1 MVSDDPKAKEVEMR
15 HVVRKALLGGVI
27 LIGVQLGIPIPPAQ
41 AAGKYAVILQAGKE
55 SHEGMA
61 RAVHAFL
68 YAKELKEHGHAVV
81 LIFDGAGT
89 EWAEELSNP
98 ESQSKLRPMYE
109 QLKQA
114 GIVEIVCDF
123 CAGAFAVK
131 ERLAQ
136 RQVPMTA
143 EFAGHPSIAKWVD
156 EGYELVVL

>member
-1 MVSDDPKAKEVEMR
+1 MR
-15 HVVRKALLGGVI
+15 DTVRKALLGGVI
-27 LIGVQLGIPIPPAQ
+27 LMGMQMGIPIPSVQ
-41 AAGKYAVILQAGKE
+41 AADKYAIILQAGKE

-68 YAKELKEHGHAVV
+68 YAKELKEHGHEVV

-98 ESQSKLRPMYE
+98 ESQSKLKPMYE

-114 GIVEIVCDF
+114 GVVEIVCDF
-123 CAGAFAVK
+123 CAGAFTVK

-143 EFAGHPSIAKWVD
+143 EYAGHPSIAKWAD
-156 EGYELVVL
+156 QGYELIVL

>member
-1 MVSDDPKAKEVEMR
+1 MKPAVAIV
-15 HVVRKALLGGVI
+15 HYAVGKALLGGVI
-27 LIGVQLGIPIPPAQ
+27 LMGMQMGIPIPSVQ
-41 AAGKYAVILQAGKE
+41 AAGKYAIILQAGKE

-68 YAKELKEHGHAVV
+68 YAKELKEHGHEVV

-89 EWAEELSNP
+89 EWVEELSNP
-98 ESQSKLRPMYE
+98 ESQSKLKPMYE
-109 QLKQA
+109 QLRQA

-136 RQVPMTA
+136 RQIPMTA
-143 EFAGHPSIAKWVD
+143 EYAGHPSIAKWVVQ
-156 EGYELVVL
+156 GYELIVL

>member
-1 MVSDDPKAKEVEMR
+1 MAR
-15 HVVRKALLGGVI
+15 QWLGGLLGLLALSMVW
-27 LIGVQLGIPIPPAQ
+27 LGIPIPAH

-68 YAKELKEHGHAVV
+68 YANELAEHGHAVV

-98 ESQSKLRPMYE
+98 ESQSKLKPMYE

-136 RQVPMTA
+136 RPVPMTA
-143 EFAGHPSIAKWVD
+143 EYAGHPSIAKWAD
-156 EGYELVVL
+156 QGYEFIVL

>member
-1 MVSDDPKAKEVEMR
+1 LEREEGDMR
-15 HVVRKALLGGVI
+15 ETIRKALLGGVI
-27 LIGVQLGIPIPPAQ
+27 LMGMQLGIPIPHAQ

-55 SHEGMA
+55 SHEGIA

-68 YAKELKEHGHAVV
+68 YAKELKEHGHEVV

-98 ESQSKLRPMYE
+98 ESQSKLKPMYDG
-109 QLKQA
+109 LKEA
-114 GIVEIVCDF
+114 GIVEVICDF

-136 RQVPMTA
+136 RQVPVTA
-143 EFAGHPSIAKWVD
+143 EYAGHPSIAKWAD
-156 EGYELVVL
+156 QGYALIIL

>member
-1 MVSDDPKAKEVEMR
+1 MR
-15 HVVRKALLGGVI
+15 DVVRKALLGGVI
-27 LIGVQLGIPIPPAQ
+27 LMGVQMGIPIPSVQAAGLPAAPGAAQ
-41 AAGKYAVILQAGKE
+41 AGKYAIILQAGKE

-68 YAKELKEHGHAVV
+68 YAKELKEHGHKVV

-98 ESQSKLRPMYE
+98 ESQSQLKPMYD

-143 EFAGHPSIAKWVD
+143 EYAGHPSIAKWAD
-156 EGYELVVL
+156 EGYQLVVL